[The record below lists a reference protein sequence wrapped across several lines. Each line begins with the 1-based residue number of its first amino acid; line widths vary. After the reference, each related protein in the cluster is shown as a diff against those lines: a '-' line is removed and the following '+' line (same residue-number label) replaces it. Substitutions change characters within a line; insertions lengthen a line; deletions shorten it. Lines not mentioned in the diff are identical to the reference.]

1 MRRRR
6 YLRVAI
12 EMHQSFVTI
21 STPWKKRGR
30 DLNLRIGIAK
40 GYATLGRIGFE
51 GRSDYGAIG
60 KVTNLS
66 ARLCGEAKAGQTL
79 VAQSVHAEIE
89 ALVDAEPVEVTL
101 KGIGTISAFN
111 VTGMR
116 G

>member
-89 ALVDAEPVEVTL
+89 SLGDAIP
-101 KGIGTISAFN
+101 S
-111 VTGMR
+111 R
-116 G
+116 SH